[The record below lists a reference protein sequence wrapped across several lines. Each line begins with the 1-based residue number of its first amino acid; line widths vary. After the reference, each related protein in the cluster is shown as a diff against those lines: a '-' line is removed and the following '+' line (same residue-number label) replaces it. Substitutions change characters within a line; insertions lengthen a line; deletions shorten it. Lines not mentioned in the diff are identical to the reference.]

1 MEKIGVKQATKD
13 EIIPMQIPG
22 VCDLS
27 YPTSKFRRG
36 RVQGGGYNLHSEIP
50 HSNRQA
56 VSIEKNPKI
65 AGNFSGHQWGVTS
78 CRYGVLPTIVAS
90 NYKYPPLVIKVCGNK

>member
-1 MEKIGVKQATKD
+1 MQK
-13 EIIPMQIPG
+13 EIIILGGIGNTERQNRDDKC
-22 VCDLS
+22 VLS
-27 YPTSKFRRG
+27 
-36 RVQGGGYNLHSEIP
+36 GGYNLHSEIP

-90 NYKYPPLVIKVCGNK
+90 NYKYPPLVIKVCENK

>member
-1 MEKIGVKQATKD
+1 MQK
-13 EIIPMQIPG
+13 EIIILGGIGNTERQNRDDKR
-22 VCDLS
+22 VLS
-27 YPTSKFRRG
+27 
-36 RVQGGGYNLHSEIP
+36 GGGYNLHSEIP

>member
-1 MEKIGVKQATKD
+1 MQK
-13 EIIPMQIPG
+13 EIIILGGIGNTERQNRDDKR
-22 VCDLS
+22 VLS
-27 YPTSKFRRG
+27 R
-36 RVQGGGYNLHSEIP
+36 GGYNLHSEIT

>member
-1 MEKIGVKQATKD
+1 MQK
-13 EIIPMQIPG
+13 EIIILGGIGNTERQNRDDKR
-22 VCDLS
+22 VLS
-27 YPTSKFRRG
+27 
-36 RVQGGGYNLHSEIP
+36 GGGYHLYAKKSHT
-50 HSNRQA
+50 NRA
-56 VSIEKNPKI
+56 TSCVEKSPKI